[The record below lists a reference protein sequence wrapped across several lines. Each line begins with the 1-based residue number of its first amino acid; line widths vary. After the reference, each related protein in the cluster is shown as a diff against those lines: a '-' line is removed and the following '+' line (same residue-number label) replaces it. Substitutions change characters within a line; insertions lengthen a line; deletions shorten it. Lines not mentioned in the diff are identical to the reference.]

1 MSKPLLVSFVIPVYK
16 KDPST
21 FERCLKSIFDSSLKE
36 IEVIA
41 VFDGPNE
48 ALENVAKRFPKV
60 QSHVIEHGGAPKA
73 RNYGTSLATG
83 KYVVCWDADCFIKPD
98 AAKRW
103 IQEFD
108 AVPEADFVYSGY
120 EFEGGVGGFD
130 SEPFD
135 AYSLTS
141 GNYISPMAPIKREKA
156 PKWDE
161 SLKAAQDWDFW
172 LTAVEQG
179 CKGSFIPGSGF
190 ITEVSREGS
199 ISAEGWALNKREET
213 MRIVREKHGI
223 PDRSI
228 GVYSLNYPDRAIKLA
243 KLLGADVI
251 KATGR
256 LPDSYKNI
264 ICFGYG
270 FLSRFEGIGDS
281 VTKIQY
287 WLPAEIEGLM
297 EAKYSVVME
306 TIRIGKKVINLC
318 NTDYEKGKL
327 DSLGI
332 SAEVVSL
339 PFDGD
344 SLKNVRTELPKEFS
358 VLVLTDANYGKLLK
372 ELQQDL
378 PHIKF
383 GVGAGKTSDYSA
395 VLSFYSFAAL
405 DEALLVA
412 HVNGRNVISNVQAPY
427 CGFVDPT
434 LTWDEFKE
442 ELYKK
447 IHEVEQKPF
456 NKEAQEYYLA
466 LVNPEEFKRKVLSYA
481 QKPVLEVVS

>member
-1 MSKPLLVSFVIPVYK
+1 MSKLPLVSFVIPVYK
-16 KDPST
+16 KPPET

-41 VFDGPNE
+41 VFDGPNAE
-48 ALENVAKRFPKV
+48 LEMVAKRYPKV
-60 QSHVIEHGGAPKA
+60 KSHVIDHGGAPKA

-108 AVPEADFVYSGY
+108 EVPEADFVYSGY

-130 SEPFD
+130 SESFD
-135 AYSLTS
+135 AYSLTC
-141 GNYISPMAPIKREKA
+141 GNFISSMAPIKREKA

-161 SLKAAQDWDFW
+161 TLKAAQDWDFW

-190 ITEVSREGS
+190 ITEVSQEGS
-199 ISAEGWALNKREET
+199 ISAEGWSLSKREET

-223 PDRSI
+223 PERTI
-228 GVYSLNYPDRAIKLA
+228 GVYSLNYPDRALKIA
-243 KLLGADVI
+243 KLLGADLI

-256 LPDSYKNI
+256 QADTYKTI
-264 ICFGYG
+264 INFGYG
-270 FLSRFEGIGDS
+270 HLSRFDGIGDS

-287 WLPAEIEGLM
+287 WVPAEIEGLM
-297 EAKYSVVME
+297 EAKYTTVME
-306 TIRIGKKVINLC
+306 TIRIGKKVLNLC
-318 NTDYEKGKL
+318 NTDYEKNKL

-332 SAEVVSL
+332 QAEVIPL
-339 PFDGD
+339 PLDAKD
-344 SLKNVRTELPKEFS
+344 IEKVQKELPKEFS

-383 GVGAGKTSDYSA
+383 GVGGGKTADYSA
-395 VLSFYSFAAL
+395 VLSFYGFAAL
-405 DEALLVA
+405 DDALLIA

-427 CGFVDPT
+427 CGFIDPT
-434 LTWDEFKE
+434 LTWEEFKK
-442 ELYKK
+442 ELYEK
-447 IHEVEQKPF
+447 INEIQTKPF
-456 NKEAQEYYLA
+456 NQEAQTYYLEQA
-466 LVNPEEFKRKVLSYA
+466 NPESFRIKILSHIVNPL
-481 QKPVLEVVS
+481 LEVIA